1 MLPEAQLGADP
12 GTNIRPRATR
22 EASGNTEVSRGTY
35 RVLGTWELRVTGSSG
50 CVWGCPRPEDPRKEM
65 CAH

>member
-12 GTNIRPRATR
+12 GTNIGPRATR

-35 RVLGTWELRVTGSSG
+35 GVLGTWGLRVTGSSG
-50 CVWGCPRPEDPRKEM
+50 
-65 CAH
+65 